1 MSVKNKYAVM
11 IINNTSKTIALKK
24 GCVIGKLSPINEH
37 NVVELKNSINN
48 VTNIKQDILTDVNA
62 PAEHKD
68 EIKELIKK
76 NKDLFFS
83 KDFELG
89 HTDILKIKIDTGQH
103 LPIKLKAY
111 RAPLHK
117 REVIEKA
124 VDEMLSANI
133 IRKSRSP
140 WSFPVV
146 IVDKKKRWVQ
156 EVLCGLQ
163 KIKSNY

>member
-1 MSVKNKYAVM
+1 M
-11 IINNTSKTIALKK
+11 TSKTIALKK

-103 LPIKLKAY
+103 LPNKLKAY

-117 REVIEKA
+117 REVI
-124 VDEMLSANI
+124 DN
-133 IRKSRSP
+133 
-140 WSFPVV
+140 
-146 IVDKKKRWVQ
+146 
-156 EVLCGLQ
+156 
-163 KIKSNY
+163 